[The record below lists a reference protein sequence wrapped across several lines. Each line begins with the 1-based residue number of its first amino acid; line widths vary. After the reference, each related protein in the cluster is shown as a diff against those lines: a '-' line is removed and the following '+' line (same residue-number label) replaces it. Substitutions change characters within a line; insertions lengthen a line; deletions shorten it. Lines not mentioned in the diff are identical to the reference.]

1 LGRKSGRPCRIVEE
15 RPPEASRDEK
25 QMNESKHQ
33 GFVGAAFFKVGYER
47 ENRNGLRTLPGT
59 LSGSVCKPCA
69 MISDRGRSL
78 FHRV

>member
-1 LGRKSGRPCRIVEE
+1 
-15 RPPEASRDEK
+15 
-25 QMNESKHQ
+25 MNESKHQ

-47 ENRNGLRTLPGT
+47 EKRSGLRTLPGT